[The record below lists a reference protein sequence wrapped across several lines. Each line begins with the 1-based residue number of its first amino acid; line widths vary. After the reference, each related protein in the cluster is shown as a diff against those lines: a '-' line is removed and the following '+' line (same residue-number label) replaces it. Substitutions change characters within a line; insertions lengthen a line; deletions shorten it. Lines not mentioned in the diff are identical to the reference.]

1 MGKKS
6 EKRRRIGSDDEYTI
20 QLESR
25 VKALEDLVGG
35 FLNSLKEKDA
45 RIAQLEAQLSQRSP
59 DTADL
64 NSADD
69 ATAAF
74 PSSPIEKDT
83 LVIGDSLA
91 DSLDPESINPNG
103 DTTIHAVHGGTP
115 TDIVDA
121 FRKTFHTKT
130 VFKRIIVHFGS
141 NLIPKFSPDYVAD
154 NVIESLLS
162 IKRMVGTK
170 CRVQFSSIL
179 PKLGNHLLPAI
190 RYMNNRIIHA
200 GFTGPPSVQWG
211 YVENVFTGFVT
222 RDGVDWKHFKHD
234 GIHLSKSGVLVFNN
248 SIKRLFKGSK

>member
-1 MGKKS
+1 MNLQS
-6 EKRRRIGSDDEYTI
+6 
-20 QLESR
+20 
-25 VKALEDLVGG
+25 
-35 FLNSLKEKDA
+35 
-45 RIAQLEAQLSQRSP
+45 QLSQRSP
-59 DTADL
+59 DGT
-64 NSADD
+64 NSAD
-69 ATAAF
+69 ANAAL
-74 PSSPIEKDT
+74 PSTLFEKDT
-83 LVIGDSLA
+83 LIIGDSLP

-103 DTTIHAVHGGTP
+103 DTTVHAVHGGTP

-121 FRKTFHTKT
+121 FRKKFHTKT

-222 RDGVDWKHFKHD
+222 RDGVDWNHFKHD

-248 SIKRLFKGSK
+248 STKRLFKGSK